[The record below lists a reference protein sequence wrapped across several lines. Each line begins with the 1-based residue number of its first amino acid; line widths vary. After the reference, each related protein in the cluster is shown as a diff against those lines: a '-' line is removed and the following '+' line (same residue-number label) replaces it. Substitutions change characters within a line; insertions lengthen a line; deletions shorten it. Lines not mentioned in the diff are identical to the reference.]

1 MAIRR
6 AALAAALLLA
16 ACTAPSG
23 VAVDECNTSWRGLE
37 PQIVR
42 GGPDGERES
51 VPIACMRRIDER
63 RITIGFQMP
72 PGPECF
78 ELAAVELEES
88 ADAVAVTLLVSVLDD
103 VGGTCPE
110 EPARTLTEVDLQSP
124 VGDRTLLD
132 GSR

>member
-1 MAIRR
+1 MAVRR
-6 AALAAALLLA
+6 AALAATLLLA
-16 ACTAPSG
+16 ACTTPTG
-23 VAVDECNTSWRGLE
+23 VAVDECNTTWTGLD

-42 GGPDGERES
+42 GGSGDRES

-63 RITIGFQMP
+63 RISIGFQMP

-88 ADAVAVTLLVSVLDD
+88 ADAAAVTLVVSPIGD
-103 VGGTCPE
+103 VGGTCPA
-110 EPARTLTEVDLQSP
+110 EPVRTVTEVDLQSP

>member
-1 MAIRR
+1 MAVRW

-16 ACTAPSG
+16 ACAAPTG

-42 GGPDGERES
+42 GTAGEPES
-51 VPIACMRRIDER
+51 VPIACMQRIDER
-63 RITIGFQMP
+63 RISIGFEMP
-72 PGPECF
+72 PGPDCF
-78 ELAAVELEES
+78 ELAAVELQES
-88 ADAVAVTLLVSVLDD
+88 ADAVAVTLFVSTIEDI
-103 VGGTCPE
+103 GGSCPE
-110 EPARTLTEVDLQSP
+110 EPVRTLTEVDLQSP